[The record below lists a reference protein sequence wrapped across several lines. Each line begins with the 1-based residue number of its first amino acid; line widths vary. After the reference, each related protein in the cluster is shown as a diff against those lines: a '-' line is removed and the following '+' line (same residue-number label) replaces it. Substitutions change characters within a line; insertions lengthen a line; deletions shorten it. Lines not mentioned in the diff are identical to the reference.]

1 MRRNGGG
8 AIALGPG
15 GHRLDQLHVEVGR
28 SKLKLVVARREEDV
42 GEDRDGVPPLDHA
55 RHMAKRL
62 GKGWFFYGKPHGRP
76 LSRICASPRCV
87 RLGRS
92 AFWLRSGPGKGVI
105 RRENSRSS
113 CARSGVFCW

>member
-1 MRRNGGG
+1 EVHKTSCDGKTPLLSIAETLNIRALGQLAHDVVEHMRGNGGG

-42 GEDRDGVPPLDHA
+42 GEDRDGIPPLDHA

-62 GKGWFFYGKPHGRP
+62 GKGWFFYGKPHG
-76 LSRICASPRCV
+76 
-87 RLGRS
+87 
-92 AFWLRSGPGKGVI
+92 
-105 RRENSRSS
+105 
-113 CARSGVFCW
+113 